1 MQKQTHGGDIYS
13 ASYRLDFSSNIN
25 PFGMPESV
33 IKAVQ
38 EGVKDAIHYP
48 DVQYRELRRA
58 ISEAE
63 GTKEDCIICGNG
75 AAEIIFALALA
86 KKPKTGLLTAP
97 GFAEY
102 EQALRT
108 IDCQITFYECRKE
121 AGYAVGED
129 YLDYLDENPEIAFLC
144 NPNNPTGLLVE
155 GDLLDR
161 IIEKCHRKNILL
173 VLDECFLN
181 FVEDSERLTKKEY
194 INKTPNLF
202 ILKAFTK
209 MYGMPGLRLGYGL
222 CSDRSFLDKMRR
234 VLQPWNV
241 SIPAQCAGIAA
252 LKEKQFVQ
260 RTRAYVT
267 GERAYMAEELKK
279 LGFEVYDS
287 RANYIFFRG
296 WEDLYDVCFS
306 EGLIVRDC
314 SNYRGL
320 GKGYYRIAI
329 KLREEN
335 DELLATL
342 KKYYK

>member
-1 MQKQTHGGDIYS
+1 MQKQIHGGDIYS
-13 ASYRLDFSSNIN
+13 ASYRVDFSSNIN

-63 GTKEDCIICGNG
+63 GINQDRIICGNG

-108 IDCQITFYECRKE
+108 VDCQITFYECSKE
-121 AGYAVGED
+121 EGYKVGED
-129 YLDYLDENPEIAFLC
+129 YLEYLDENLEIAFLC

-161 IIEKCHRKNILL
+161 IIEKCHQKNILL

-181 FVEDSERLTKKEY
+181 FVEEPERLSKKAH
-194 INKTPNLF
+194 INRAPNLF

-209 MYGMPGLRLGYGL
+209 MYGMPGLRLGYGM
-222 CSDRSFLDKMRR
+222 CSDKSFLDKMRS

-252 LKEKQFVQ
+252 LREKKFVEK
-260 RTRAYVT
+260 TREYVT
-267 GERAYMAEELKK
+267 GEREYMTAELAK

-287 RANYIFFRG
+287 SANYIFFRG
-296 WEDLYDVCFS
+296 PEDLYDVCRS

-342 KKYYK
+342 KKHYK